1 MKKVLPILIIV
12 VCVLNFLYT
21 FGYQGPPMSQFE
33 FLACSSDDS
42 EPSNNFNS
50 QEKLIS
56 SMNVSLVD
64 FSEGETPNEFFRSYR
79 QVSHNIS

>member
-1 MKKVLPILIIV
+1 MKKL
-12 VCVLNFLYT
+12 FLLSALFIFT
-21 FGYQGPPMSQFE
+21 
-33 FLACSSDDS
+33 CSSDDS
-42 EPSNNFNS
+42 EPSNKFNS

-64 FSEGETPNEFFRSYR
+64 CSEGEIPNEFFRGYR